1 MTMQIRSLRPAAAE
15 LHAQKA
21 AERGTPVRD
30 LAKAL
35 KSGDLAAASKAYDTL
50 VAKAPER
57 AGSDADGPF
66 AQLGA
71 ALSKGDLDA
80 ARAAFASIFTSHLPE
95 RNGGQ
100 PSVPAAGD
108 ASATQAT
115 AGAPGALLNVSA

>member
-1 MTMQIRSLRPAAAE
+1 MSMQIRSLRPAAAE
-15 LHAQKA
+15 HHSQKA

-57 AGSDADGPF
+57 AACDADGPF

-80 ARAAFASIFTSHLPE
+80 ARAAFASIFTSRLPD
-95 RNGGQ
+95 RNAL
-100 PSVPAAGD
+100 PPVPAAGD
-108 ASATQAT
+108 AIANQTT
-115 AGAPGALLNVSA
+115 ASGPGALLSVSA

>member
-15 LHAQKA
+15 FRAQKA

-35 KSGDLAAASKAYDTL
+35 RSGDLAAASKAYDTL

-95 RNGGQ
+95 RNAL
-100 PSVPAAGD
+100 PPIPAASG
-108 ASATQAT
+108 AGATQT
-115 AGAPGALLNVSA
+115 TTGAPGALLNVSA